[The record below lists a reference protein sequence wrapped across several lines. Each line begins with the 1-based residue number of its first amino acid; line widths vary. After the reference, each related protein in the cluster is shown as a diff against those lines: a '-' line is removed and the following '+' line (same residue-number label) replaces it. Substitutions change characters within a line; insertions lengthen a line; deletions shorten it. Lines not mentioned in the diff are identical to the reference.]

1 MTQAMLYRDGTPAE
15 IQRMLDSDFYVA
27 EPKLDGVRALV
38 SVSDGKAT
46 LLNRQGKPLA
56 AGSKTNRKTVTAAF
70 NQMGLI
76 GDWLFDG
83 ELVGDTLWLFD
94 VIYGA
99 QGAVMAHNE
108 FGYRSQALRL
118 FFTKIRP
125 LPPTSN
131 IKIVE
136 QAVGT
141 DAKNALLEQTKADG
155 GEGIMLKWLSR
166 PYTPGRGNDAGI
178 KVKLTKDADLIVM
191 SLAHNGKENAVLGAV
206 APGGEVV
213 EVGRCST
220 IGKGKVTPGDVV
232 EVRYLYIGANGRL
245 VQPRMMRVRTDKTAG
260 ECSLEQL
267 VAA

>member
-1 MTQAMLYRDGTPAE
+1 M
-15 IQRMLDSDFYVA
+15 V
-27 EPKLDGVRALV
+27 
-38 SVSDGKAT
+38 
-46 LLNRQGKPLA
+46 
-56 AGSKTNRKTVTAAF
+56 
-70 NQMGLI
+70 

-83 ELVGDTLWLFD
+83 ELVGDTLHLFD
-94 VIYGA
+94 LISGA

-141 DAKNALLEQTKADG
+141 EAKRALLDKAKADG
-155 GEGIMLKWLSR
+155 AEGIMLKWLSR

-191 SLAHNGKENAVLGAV
+191 SLAHNGKENTVLGAMHD
-206 APGGEVV
+206 GEIY
-213 EVGRCST
+213 EVGRAST
-220 IGKGKVTPGDVV
+220 IGKGKVSPGDVV

-245 VQPRMMRVRTDKTAG
+245 VQPRITRVRTDKTAA
-260 ECSLEQL
+260 ECGLDQL
-267 VAA
+267 VAT